1 MGFPLDSENMRQP
14 EPKGSVIMK
23 IFKSLVYSSKEWQVV
38 PPLGLELVEAAVVF
52 LERPLLHTMPQDKTY
67 PIIFPHQV

>member
-1 MGFPLDSENMRQP
+1 MGFPLDSENMRQT

-52 LERPLLHTMPQDKTY
+52 LEGPLLQTMPQDKT
-67 PIIFPHQV
+67 